1 MGAIETEKEKFGAT
15 QIYHISKGKTRSVL
29 EWLGL
34 PIFYQSG
41 FSKGDYVLMLVIY
54 LIGKRITKREKGF
67 VVL

>member
-1 MGAIETEKEKFGAT
+1 MVG
-15 QIYHISKGKTRSVL
+15 
-29 EWLGL
+29 LGD
-34 PIFYQSG
+34 FYQSG